1 MNTTINFALE
11 YITPEIARA
20 MLARSEQAQQQDP
33 TKRQRTTKVRAVA
46 TLRAE
51 VRVGNFHATHQAIAV
66 DPAGW
71 VFDGKHRLT
80 AIAQESTGAFLY
92 VARYACEEY
101 AKLCMRFLDVG
112 LRRDLGGTLEACGKI
127 DRFGDEVVAAVR
139 AIWLLRNAD
148 RRRIMSS
155 ADVDDM
161 LREYAEEI
169 LHIRDLAPKFGAAV
183 IGPFAFARATGAEVD
198 GLLTRVYAGVGL
210 SEQEAKLRD
219 IVYEGPRGR
228 GGAGERREYM
238 GKVLRLLERIQ
249 LGDKISK
256 SMSVDV
262 SALVAR
268 WDARGA
274 GRQVG

>member
-1 MNTTINFALE
+1 MNTTIKFDLE
-11 YITPEIARA
+11 YITPDVARA
-20 MLARSEQAQQQDP
+20 MLARSEQAQQQDT

-46 TLRAE
+46 ALRGE
-51 VRVGNFHATHQAIAV
+51 VKAGNFHATHQAMAI

-80 AIAQESTGAFLY
+80 AIAQESVGAHIY

-112 LRRDLGGTLEACGKI
+112 LKRDLGGTLEACGKI
-127 DRFGDEVVAAVR
+127 DRLGDEVIAAVR

-148 RRRIMSS
+148 RKRIMSS

-161 LREYAEEI
+161 LRTYADEI
-169 LHIRDLAPKFGAAV
+169 LHIRDLAPKFGATV
-183 IGPFAFARATGAEVD
+183 IGSFAFARASGAEID
-198 GLLTRVYAGVGL
+198 GLLTRIYAGVGL
-210 SEQEAKLRD
+210 SEHEAKLRT

-228 GGAGERREYM
+228 GGPGERREYM
-238 GKVLRLLERIQ
+238 GRVLRLLERIQ
-249 LGDKISK
+249 LGDKITK

-262 SALVAR
+262 NALVAR
-268 WDARGA
+268 WDARMA
-274 GRQVG
+274 G